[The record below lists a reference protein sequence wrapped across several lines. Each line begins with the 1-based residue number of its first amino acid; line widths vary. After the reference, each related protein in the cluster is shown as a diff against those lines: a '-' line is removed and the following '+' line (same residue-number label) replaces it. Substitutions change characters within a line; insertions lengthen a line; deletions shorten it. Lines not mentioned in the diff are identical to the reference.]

1 MEKLDKD
8 VTLQTKKGSNY
19 KDIKTNRDV
28 DKMDKLDLV
37 KET

>member
-1 MEKLDKD
+1 MEKD
-8 VTLQTKKGSNY
+8 VTLERKKGSNY